1 MKYWYLK
8 GEDVLGPSDVETIA
22 KDEMFSADLFVCPEP
37 DSDKPDAWQSADQY
51 MQDFGYILDPEH
63 YSKPE
68 PEPEPKPE
76 SAPESELEPK
86 SAPEPQSG
94 QSQEEKYNQQS
105 ETKPEPEEEK
115 EPENKNE
122 ASCEKQDISVSR
134 NQDQEELPK
143 QETQNI
149 ISQNTVQEDIPDV
162 SQEEDDVQTP
172 FNEDIVLAAKKE
184 TSKEDKLLKEDSLRQ
199 SPQDLPAEQEQ
210 TPHRAEQ
217 ENISP
222 VIEQAP
228 VYTEQIRDIS
238 EETIHSRSPLNAAM
252 DDNLLDEI
260 PAKAVLSDDT
270 AKEEIRTDNQQ
281 PDKEQFSEDV
291 KAKPVLVPSAK
302 PLNQQETKT
311 DSLTEEEAF
320 AKALEET
327 KTDLKRLDDQKPV
340 KQVSEV
346 LQEDTESL
354 DTFTVSEPIIQI
366 TPNQQEDK
374 NALPSSVLAA
384 QENRKETETK
394 PGEAL
399 NMLQMPVIIPADT
412 LKEYDRTPLVAPQQN
427 ADDNFD
433 FSDPDNIFDTKDN
446 ENQEEENQFSH
457 GFIQEDLPKDNGIL
471 SVQED
476 LNNQFIAGPATTGKI
491 LNSDSLNSG
500 ERNKRNDLLYLM
512 VMFMGVLIIVAV
524 LMMFNSENH
533 QQPAPT
539 QNQPVLSQNTQ
550 PQEPEIH
557 SVIQG
562 IDEGIASPQL
572 LKSTPQ
578 EREALK
584 TETYA
589 ENLVRKHQL
598 KTGITLEDFFI
609 KTYGKDFQA
618 RWGSNKLY
626 GDIYVVDF
634 FASKVRSEPIRYMF
648 RVNVNNDTIEGMNN
662 STIDLLSK

>member
-8 GEDVLGPSDVETIA
+8 GEDILGPSDVETIV

-37 DSDKPDAWQSADQY
+37 DSDNPDSWQSADQY

-68 PEPEPKPE
+68 PEPEQKTKPV
-76 SAPESELEPK
+76 L
-86 SAPEPQSG
+86 G
-94 QSQEEKYNQQS
+94 QLREEKHYQES
-105 ETKPEPEEEK
+105 ETKTELKTKK
-115 EPENKNE
+115 EPENENE
-122 ASCEKQDISVSR
+122 VLSEKQDISVSR
-134 NQDQEELPK
+134 NQSQKELPK
-143 QETQNI
+143 QENQNI
-149 ISQNTVQEDIPDV
+149 ILQNTVQEDIPNV
-162 SQEEDDVQTP
+162 SHKKDDIQTP
-172 FNEDIVLAAKKE
+172 SNADIVLAAKE
-184 TSKEDKLLKEDSLRQ
+184 EISKEDSFRQ
-199 SPQDLPAEQEQ
+199 FSKDLPANQEQ
-210 TPHRAEQ
+210 TPDRAQ
-217 ENISP
+217 HENISP
-222 VIEQAP
+222 VIAQSIDYNEP
-228 VYTEQIRDIS
+228 IRDIS
-238 EETIHSRSPLNAAM
+238 EETIHSLSPLNAPM
-252 DDNLLDEI
+252 DNNLLDEI
-260 PAKAVLSDDT
+260 PAKAVLSDDST
-270 AKEEIRTDNQQ
+270 KEELCTGNKQ
-281 PDKEQFSEDV
+281 PNKEQLSENI
-291 KAKPVLVPSAK
+291 KAKPVVVTSAK
-302 PLNQQETKT
+302 PLNKQETKT
-311 DSLTEEEAF
+311 NNLTEEEAF

-327 KTDLKRLDDQKPV
+327 KTDLKRLDNQKSV
-340 KQVSEV
+340 KQVSDV
-346 LQEDTESL
+346 LQENTESL

-366 TPNQQEDK
+366 APNQQEDK

-384 QENRKETETK
+384 QENKKETETK

-399 NMLQMPVIIPADT
+399 NMLQMPVIMPADT
-412 LKEYDRTPLVAPQQN
+412 LKEYNRTPLVAPQQN

-433 FSDPDNIFDTKDN
+433 FSNPDNIFDAKDN
-446 ENQEEENQFSH
+446 DDHEEENQFSH

-491 LNSDSLNSG
+491 LNSDSLNPG

-533 QQPAPT
+533 QQQPTPAK
-539 QNQPVLSQNTQ
+539 NQPVLSQRTQ
-550 PQEPEIH
+550 TQEPEIH

-598 KTGITLEDFFI
+598 KTGITLEEFFI

-618 RWGSNKLY
+618 RWASNKLY

-648 RVNVNNDTIEGMNN
+648 RVNVHNDTIEGMNN